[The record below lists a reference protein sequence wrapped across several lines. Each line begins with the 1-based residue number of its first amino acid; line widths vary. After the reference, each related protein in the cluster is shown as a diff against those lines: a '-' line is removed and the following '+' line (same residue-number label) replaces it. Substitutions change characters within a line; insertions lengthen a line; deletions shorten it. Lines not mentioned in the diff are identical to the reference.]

1 MTTPVLVTLT
11 APSCGG
17 KSYLFN
23 YIRDEAGLPCLISTT
38 TRRPRAGEVDG
49 VDYHFIT
56 EEESIR
62 MELADE
68 FAELAIYRGVRYG
81 VTKEEFHSK
90 LSSDEK
96 VAFLIVEPSGID
108 HYAKPA
114 IDAGAKHLKVYIDVD
129 WEIRLERLKKRLMSD
144 IIAAVPKDATVLND
158 PFSIFRSDIIPAEN
172 TISAVMP
179 HFDRLVAMTSIEN
192 SWKDMVDWDLIVS
205 GDDGAHANTKKILE
219 AVFKL
224 A

>member
-23 YIRDEAGLPCLISTT
+23 YIRDEAKLPCLISTT

-62 MELADE
+62 LELAGE
-68 FAELAIYRGVRYG
+68 LAELAIYRGVRYG
-81 VTKEEFHSK
+81 VTKQEFFSK
-90 LSSDEK
+90 LNSDEK
-96 VAFLIVEPSGID
+96 VAFLIVEPSGIG

-114 IDAGAKHLKVYIDVD
+114 IDAGAHHLKVYIDTE
-129 WEIRLERLKKRLMSD
+129 WEVRLARLKNRLMSD
-144 IIAAVPKDATVLND
+144 ILAAVPLDAHFNKHRDEAAMCQDTL
-158 PFSIFRSDIIPAEN
+158 
-172 TISAVMP
+172 SAVMP

-192 SWKDMVDWDLIVS
+192 TWKDMVEWDLIVS